1 MMLVKDN
8 SVLLVY
14 HSYIDNWHFPGGG
27 MKRGE
32 TVLEAACREAYEEAG
47 AVVTGEPRLLGLYTG
62 STRGRSDNTAVFVCE
77 DFTLQ
82 TPTDRWE
89 IIGRAFFGLDN
100 LPANI
105 TRGYRQVVTQ
115 YRQGGPPARRELVK
129 NWQGIDEM
137 VSMDFSLIVRGFI
150 LGFAIAAPVG
160 PIGLLCIQR
169 TLNQGQLVGLASGL
183 GAATADA
190 FYGAVAAFGLTIV
203 SAFLIEQQ
211 FWLALV
217 GGLFLC
223 YLGVRTFLVQPRG
236 SARPNSEAKGIG
248 GAYMSTFLLTITNP
262 MTILAFVAIFAGAG
276 LATAGGDALAA
287 AWMVVGVFLGSAAWW
302 FLLSGGVALLR
313 SHINATVLLWV
324 NRAAGAILVIFGVL
338 AIGRAFV
345 A

>member
-1 MMLVKDN
+1 
-8 SVLLVY
+8 
-14 HSYIDNWHFPGGG
+14 
-27 MKRGE
+27 
-32 TVLEAACREAYEEAG
+32 
-47 AVVTGEPRLLGLYTG
+47 
-62 STRGRSDNTAVFVCE
+62 
-77 DFTLQ
+77 
-82 TPTDRWE
+82 
-89 IIGRAFFGLDN
+89 
-100 LPANI
+100 
-105 TRGYRQVVTQ
+105 
-115 YRQGGPPARRELVK
+115 
-129 NWQGIDEM
+129 
-137 VSMDFSLIVRGFI
+137 MDFSLLVRGFI

-190 FYGAVAAFGLTIV
+190 FYGAVAAFGLTLV

-217 GGLFLC
+217 GGIFL
-223 YLGVRTFLVQPRG
+223 LLPGRAHLPGQP
-236 SARPNSEAKGIG
+236 SAARAANSEAKGVG

-287 AWMVVGVFLGSAAWW
+287 AWMVVGVFLGSATWW
-302 FLLSGGVALLR
+302 FLLSGGVSLLR
-313 SHINATVLLWV
+313 SHINGTVLLWV